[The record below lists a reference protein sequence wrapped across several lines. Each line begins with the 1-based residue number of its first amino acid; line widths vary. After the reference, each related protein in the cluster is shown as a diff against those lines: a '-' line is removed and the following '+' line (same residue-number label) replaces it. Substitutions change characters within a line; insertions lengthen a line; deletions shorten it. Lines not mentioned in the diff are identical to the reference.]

1 MDWTLAVV
9 SAFDDPV
16 VAAVRYLRP
25 YVPRV
30 EGGEPDGKDYDP
42 NELIV
47 IVQDGGGVGEY
58 AYQLSDTRLT
68 FEVRSGNRSE
78 ASETASLVEALIRD
92 WPYRAG
98 GVYYRGALSRPTF
111 SPEADRRIPAYV
123 WTVNLSFRGHPL
135 SV

>member
-1 MDWTLAVV
+1 MRAVV

-25 YVPRV
+25 YVRRV

-42 NELIV
+42 DELIV
-47 IVQDGGGVGEY
+47 IVQDGGGAGEY

-68 FEVRSGNRSE
+68 FEVRSGDRGL
-78 ASETASLVEALIRD
+78 AADTATLVDALIRD
-92 WPYRAG
+92 WPYRSG

-123 WTVNLSFRGHPL
+123 WTVNLSFRGHSL

>member
-1 MDWTLAVV
+1 MV

-16 VAAVRYLRP
+16 VRAVEYLSS
-25 YVPRV
+25 YVRRV
-30 EGGEPDGKDYDP
+30 VAGEPDGSDYDP
-42 NELIV
+42 DELIV
-47 IVQDGGGVGEY
+47 IVQDGGGAGEY

-68 FEVRSGNRSE
+68 FEVRAGDRGL
-78 ASETASLVEALIRD
+78 AAETATLVDALIRD

-123 WTVNLSFRGHPL
+123 WTVNFAFRGHPL
-135 SV
+135 TI

>member
-1 MDWTLAVV
+1 MV

-16 VAAVRYLRP
+16 VRAVEYLSS
-25 YVPRV
+25 YVRRV
-30 EGGEPDGKDYDP
+30 VAGEPDGSDYDQD
-42 NELIV
+42 ELIV
-47 IVQDGGGVGEY
+47 IVQDGGGAGEY

-68 FEVRSGNRSE
+68 FEVRAGDRGL
-78 ASETASLVEALIRD
+78 AAETATLVDALIRD

-123 WTVNLSFRGHPL
+123 WTVNFAFRGHPL
-135 SV
+135 TI

>member
-1 MDWTLAVV
+1 MV

-16 VAAVRYLRP
+16 VAAVRYLKP
-25 YVPRV
+25 YVRRV

-42 NELIV
+42 EELIV
-47 IVQDGGGVGEY
+47 IVQDGGGAGEY

-68 FEVRSGNRSE
+68 FEVRSGDRGL
-78 ASETASLVEALIRD
+78 AADTATLVDALIRD

-123 WTVNLSFRGHPL
+123 WTVNLSFRGHSL

>member
-1 MDWTLAVV
+1 MV

-16 VAAVRYLRP
+16 VRAVEYLSS
-25 YVPRV
+25 YVRRV
-30 EGGEPDGKDYDP
+30 VAGEPDGSDYDP
-42 NELIV
+42 DELIV
-47 IVQDGGGVGEY
+47 IVQDGGGAGEY

-68 FEVRSGNRSE
+68 FEGRAGDRGL
-78 ASETASLVEALIRD
+78 AAETATLVDALIRD

-123 WTVNLSFRGHPL
+123 WTVNFAFRGHPL
-135 SV
+135 TI